1 MKEVIKVVVKPNA
14 SKFAIK
20 KKDNY
25 YIVSVKSVA
34 ENGKA
39 NMELIRE
46 LRKFFGRRVRI
57 IRGVKSRKKII
68 EIS

>member
-1 MKEVIKVVVKPNA
+1 MIKVVVKPNA

>member
-1 MKEVIKVVVKPNA
+1 MIKVIVKPNA